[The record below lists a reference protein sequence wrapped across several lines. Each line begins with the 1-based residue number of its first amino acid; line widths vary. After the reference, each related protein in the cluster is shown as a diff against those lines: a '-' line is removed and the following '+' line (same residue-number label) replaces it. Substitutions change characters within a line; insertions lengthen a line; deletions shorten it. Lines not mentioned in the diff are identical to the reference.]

1 MKVWV
6 LTRGINEYDQDG
18 EYFEAVFAEK
28 PTVKKLAETLKG
40 KIHISDIMEAL
51 VLCEHILS
59 GGGRQGVEEVWFN
72 LKEVEA
78 Q

>member
-6 LTRGINEYDQDG
+6 LTREINEYDQDG
-18 EYFEAVFAEK
+18 EYFEAVFAKK
-28 PTVKKLAETLKG
+28 PTVKKLAEALKG

-59 GGGRQGVEEVWFN
+59 CGGRQGVEHTWFN
-72 LKEVEA
+72 LREVEV